1 MKRMRLSWRLPTAF
15 SRWTRLTRG
24 PGVTQSRGL
33 TRALPGGLTGS
44 LAVLPRP
51 PLPWTSAVMALL
63 IVLPSLAL
71 WRWPRPRAEGL
82 EQLMASASLLQSFP
96 ATPGRRLPNLWRQRL
111 GEGLGAA
118 LWQRQTRP
126 WWQIWGPEGHG
137 LPFLVLQASGWPLE
151 LSKPLPPQALR
162 INDLMVVAP
171 DPLSRQS
178 LADSLRPQQRRSRGL
193 HSRCLERL
201 SVDQAVFWNPTA
213 LGAMVGPLAPLMQR
227 FQEGCLS
234 LSLEAKGLSWEGE
247 ATSVDGVLAQLDT
260 AAIPVADPVATLPLP
275 ADELLEVQGGS
286 LQDLL
291 EGLLSRQ
298 LIREPLAL
306 RYGLDSERL
315 RGLRFAPFR
324 LRLRPQPQG
333 PFQASLE
340 LQVRLRQ
347 SPQMWLP
354 VLERL
359 AQSLRDQGF
368 KEIPFA
374 LAATLPS
381 TPTAPATEP
390 KPETSSKAATP
401 PPGST
406 APQAVMAP
414 KASGVTTAESAN
426 KADSPNTADTTNKSV
441 NPGKNAAEAPPTTTS
456 GIGSGNPS
464 ARQTKPLHPRPSVNP
479 LAMAWRRSDG
489 AVVGGWRWIA
499 APSGQDAEVLFFLGP
514 APAQVRLM
522 PSRAFP
528 RERSLQLRVRPR
540 ALDQLGLLP
549 ADVPQVVRGSE
560 QLWTLS
566 EPLTAPT
573 VFVPVSRLRGGL
585 SLAPCADGVHCAAV
599 RQPPSPP

>member
-1 MKRMRLSWRLPTAF
+1 MRRLSWRWPPAF
-15 SRWTRLTRG
+15 SALTQRIQK
-24 PGVTQSRGL
+24 PGR
-33 TRALPGGLTGS
+33 PMNGGKGTEV
-44 LAVLPRP
+44 AALPRP
-51 PLPWTSAVMALL
+51 PLPWTSSLIALL
-63 IVLPSLAL
+63 ILAPALAL

-96 ATPGRRLPNLWRQRL
+96 ATPGRRLPELWKQRL
-111 GEGLGAA
+111 GEGLGEA

-126 WWQIWGPEGHG
+126 WWQIWGPEGQG
-137 LPFLVLQASGWPLE
+137 AAFLVLQASGWPPT

-162 INDLMVVAP
+162 LGDLMVVAP

-227 FQEGCLS
+227 FQEGCLT
-234 LSLEAKGLSWEGE
+234 LSLETRGVSWQGE

-260 AAIPVADPVATLPLP
+260 ESLPVAPHAAALPLP
-275 ADELLEVQGGS
+275 ADELLQVQGGS

-347 SPQMWLP
+347 PPQTWLP
-354 VLERL
+354 VLQRL
-359 AQSLRDQGF
+359 AQSLREQGF
-368 KEIPFA
+368 EEIPFA
-374 LAATLPS
+374 AAAALPPS
-381 TPTAPATEP
+381 PIPGTKATTPGQPPPQMPPPAPVTPGATPAPA
-390 KPETSSKAATP
+390 SSSGTPAPVSPGGTPAP
-401 PPGST
+401 PPTQHG
-406 APQAVMAP
+406 PRP
-414 KASGVTTAESAN
+414 K
-426 KADSPNTADTTNKSV
+426 
-441 NPGKNAAEAPPTTTS
+441 
-456 GIGSGNPS
+456 
-464 ARQTKPLHPRPSVNP
+464 PSVNP

-499 APSGQDAEVLFFLGP
+499 APRGHDAEVLFFLGP

-522 PSRAFP
+522 PTQAFP
-528 RERSLQLRVRPR
+528 RERSLQLRARPQ

-549 ADVPQVVRGSE
+549 PEMPAVVRSSE
-560 QLWTLS
+560 QLWTQT
-566 EPLTAPT
+566 EPLTART

-585 SLAPCADGVHCAAV
+585 TLAAPPCSAGVRCAGV
-599 RQPPSPP
+599 RPPPSPP

>member
-1 MKRMRLSWRLPTAF
+1 MRRLSWRWPPAF
-15 SRWTRLTRG
+15 SALTQRIQR
-24 PGVTQSRGL
+24 PGR
-33 TRALPGGLTGS
+33 PMNGGKGT
-44 LAVLPRP
+44 AVAALPRP
-51 PLPWTSAVMALL
+51 PLPWTSSLIALL
-63 IVLPSLAL
+63 ILAPALAL

-96 ATPGRRLPNLWRQRL
+96 ATPGRRLPELWKQRL
-111 GEGLGAA
+111 GEGLGEA

-126 WWQIWGPEGHG
+126 WWQIWGPEGQG
-137 LPFLVLQASGWPLE
+137 AAFLVLQASGWPPT

-162 INDLMVVAP
+162 LGDLMVVAP

-227 FQEGCLS
+227 FQEGCLT
-234 LSLEAKGLSWEGE
+234 LSLETRGVSWQGE

-260 AAIPVADPVATLPLP
+260 ESLPVAPHAAALPLP
-275 ADELLEVQGGS
+275 ADELLQVQGGS

-347 SPQMWLP
+347 PPQTWLP
-354 VLERL
+354 VLQRL
-359 AQSLRDQGF
+359 AQSLREQGF
-368 KEIPFA
+368 EEIPFA
-374 LAATLPS
+374 AAAALPPS
-381 TPTAPATEP
+381 PIPGTKATTPAQPPPQMPPPAPVAP
-390 KPETSSKAATP
+390 GGTP
-401 PPGST
+401 PPASSRGT
-406 APQAVMAP
+406 PAPAP
-414 KASGVTTAESAN
+414 TQHGP
-426 KADSPNTADTTNKSV
+426 SPK
-441 NPGKNAAEAPPTTTS
+441 
-456 GIGSGNPS
+456 
-464 ARQTKPLHPRPSVNP
+464 PSVNP

-499 APSGQDAEVLFFLGP
+499 APRGHDAEVLFFLGP

-522 PSRAFP
+522 PTQAFP
-528 RERSLQLRVRPR
+528 RERSLQLRARPQ

-549 ADVPQVVRGSE
+549 PEMPAVVRSSE
-560 QLWTLS
+560 QLWTQT
-566 EPLTAPT
+566 EPLTART

-585 SLAPCADGVHCAAV
+585 TLAAPPCSAGVRCAGV
-599 RQPPSPP
+599 RPPPSPP

>member
-1 MKRMRLSWRLPTAF
+1 MRRLSWRWPPALS
-15 SRWTRLTRG
+15 SRFTKGVKG
-24 PGVTQSRGL
+24 PGRPLDPGRT
-33 TRALPGGLTGS
+33 TAL
-44 LAVLPRP
+44 AALPRP
-51 PLPWTSAVMALL
+51 PLPWTSSLIALL
-63 IVLPSLAL
+63 ILGPSLAL

-96 ATPGRRLPNLWRQRL
+96 ATPGRRLPELWRQRL

-126 WWQIWGPEGHG
+126 WWQIWGPEGQG
-137 LPFLVLQASGWPLE
+137 APFLVVPASGWPPE

-162 INDLMVVAP
+162 LGDLMVVAP
-171 DPLSRQS
+171 DALSRQS

-227 FQEGCLS
+227 FQEGCLT
-234 LSLEAKGLSWEGE
+234 LSIEPGGLGWQGE
-247 ATSVDGVLAQLDT
+247 ATSVDGVLAQLAT
-260 AAIPVADPVATLPLP
+260 EVPPVAPRAAALPLP
-275 ADELLEVQGGS
+275 PDELLQVQGGS

-324 LRLRPQPQG
+324 LRLRLQPKG

-347 SPQMWLP
+347 PPQTWLP
-354 VLERL
+354 VLQRL
-359 AQSLRDQGF
+359 AQSLREQGF
-368 KEIPFA
+368 EEIPFA
-374 LAATLPS
+374 IAAAAPS
-381 TPTAPATEP
+381 TPIPA
-390 KPETSSKAATP
+390 SKATTP
-401 PPGST
+401 
-406 APQAVMAP
+406 A
-414 KASGVTTAESAN
+414 K
-426 KADSPNTADTTNKSV
+426 
-441 NPGKNAAEAPPTTTS
+441 PTTTTLPPAPVAPA
-456 GIGSGNPS
+456 GSPAPDTPKGTPAPEATQPQ
-464 ARQTKPLHPRPSVNP
+464 ARPVPKPSVNP

-499 APSGQDAEVLFFLGP
+499 APRGHDAEVLFFLGP
-514 APAQVRLM
+514 APVQVRLM
-522 PSRAFP
+522 PTQAFP
-528 RERSLQLRVRPR
+528 RDRSLQLRARPQ

-549 ADVPQVVRGSE
+549 PEMPAVIRSSD
-560 QLWTLS
+560 QLWTVT
-566 EPLTAPT
+566 EPLTART

-585 SLAPCADGVHCAAV
+585 TLAPCAGGVRCAGV